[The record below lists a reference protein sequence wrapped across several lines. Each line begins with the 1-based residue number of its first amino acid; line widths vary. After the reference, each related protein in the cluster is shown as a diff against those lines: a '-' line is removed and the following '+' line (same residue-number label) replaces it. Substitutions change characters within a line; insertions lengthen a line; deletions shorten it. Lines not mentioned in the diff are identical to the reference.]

1 MRAISFAREYAALSF
16 CLRIPT
22 ASLFFAV
29 RKSRFLLF
37 RSFLILRFSS
47 IVFSRVNRGMILFG
61 IDKIVPSEPFPRNLC
76 TKICFLWCTTAVH
89 NSRSSLKNLSP
100 RFKSLAEGA
109 ISRCVARNCLA
120 TMRELLSLL
129 SNFPVVCQRTEHYL
143 LIHKK

>member
-1 MRAISFAREYAALSF
+1 MRAISFAGEYAALSF

-47 IVFSRVNRGMILFG
+47 IVFSRVNRGMILSG
-61 IDKIVPSEPFPRNLC
+61 IDEIVPSDLSREIWC
-76 TKICFLWCTTAVH
+76 TKICFFCFITAVH
-89 NSRSSLKNLSP
+89 NSRRSLKNLSL
-100 RFKSLAEGA
+100 RFKSLVDEA

-120 TMRELLSLL
+120 TMRELLNLL
-129 SNFPVVCQRTEHYL
+129 SNSSCQRTGYGTL
-143 LIHKK
+143 QY